1 VWPMESEGSDAIF
14 PRSTLMVD
22 VELREM
28 TKKFGEFTAVKSLS
42 LTVEKGEFLSLLGP
56 SGCGKTTTL
65 RVLAGFEEP
74 SEGLV
79 FIKGKRMNDVPPYM
93 RNIGMVFQN
102 YALFPHK
109 TVFQNVAYGLKMRQ
123 VEKGEIDRRVE
134 EILDMVRLS
143 GFGNRKPHQLSG
155 GQQQRVA
162 LARALVI
169 RPDVLLLDEP
179 LSNLDAKLREEMR
192 VETKR
197 IQKNVGITTVY
208 VTHDQ
213 VEALS
218 MSDRIVIMEQGAII
232 QIGTPRDV
240 YESPWNPFVADF
252 MGQSNQIE
260 GEIAS
265 VGDQE
270 SEVRTQSGLR
280 ILVKTLDGFEKG
292 RGVKVFV
299 RVETPEIFSEPPP
312 DSKNVFNGRLESISY
327 HGSSTLYYM
336 RIEEGTRFVAEKSRQ
351 EADRMRVE
359 KDSPI
364 WLRISPEDCISLL

>member
-1 VWPMESEGSDAIF
+1 
-14 PRSTLMVD
+14 
-22 VELREM
+22 
-28 TKKFGEFTAVKSLS
+28 
-42 LTVEKGEFLSLLGP
+42 LSLLGP

-79 FIKGKRMNDVPPYM
+79 FIKGRCMNDVPPYM

-123 VEKGEIDRRVE
+123 VERGEIDRRVE

-143 GFGNRKPHQLSG
+143 GFGDRKPHQLSG

-218 MSDRIVIMEQGAII
+218 MSDRIVIMEQGSII
-232 QIGTPRDV
+232 QIGRPRDV

-270 SEVRTQSGLR
+270 SEVRTQSGLI
-280 ILVKTLDGFEKG
+280 ILVKTLVGFERG

-312 DSKNVFNGRLESISY
+312 DSKNVFKGRLESISY

-351 EADRMRVE
+351 EAYRMRVE